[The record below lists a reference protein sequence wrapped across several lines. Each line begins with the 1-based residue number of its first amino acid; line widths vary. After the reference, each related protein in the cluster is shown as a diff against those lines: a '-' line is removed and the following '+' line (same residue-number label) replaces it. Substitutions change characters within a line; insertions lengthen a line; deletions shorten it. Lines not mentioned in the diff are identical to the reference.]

1 MARISHGL
9 ESKISG
15 KARNNGREVEV
26 KGMV

>member
-1 MARISHGL
+1 MARISDGI

-15 KARNNGREVEV
+15 KARENDKEVEV

>member
-1 MARISHGL
+1 MARISVGI

-15 KARNNGREVEV
+15 KARKNDREVEV